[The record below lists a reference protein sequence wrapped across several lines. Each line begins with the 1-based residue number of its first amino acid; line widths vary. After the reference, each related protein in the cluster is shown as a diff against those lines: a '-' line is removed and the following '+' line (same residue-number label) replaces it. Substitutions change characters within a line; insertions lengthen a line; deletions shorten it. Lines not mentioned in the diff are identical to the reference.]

1 MSRSATPPGV
11 EYEPSRRSAALVL
24 TALSLSMLLPSL
36 SISIANVGLPSMA
49 VALGA
54 SFHQVQW
61 IVIAYLLSITT
72 LIVGVG
78 RLGDLVGRH
87 RLLVIGIAVFTVA
100 TLLCG
105 LAPNLLLLIAARAL
119 QGVGAACMMAL
130 TMASVGAI
138 VPEHRTGSAMGL
150 LGTMSAVG
158 TALGPSLGGVLIGIF
173 GWRAIFLAVVPIGV
187 LTLALT
193 LRISADTAD
202 GSTVR
207 RFDTLGTA
215 LLAVTLGAYAL
226 AMTVDSFGPLSL
238 GLLGIAGVG
247 SALFAFT
254 ESKVAFPLVTLGML
268 RDPVL
273 AVGLTTSTVV
283 SAVMM
288 TTLVVGPF
296 HLAGALGL
304 GPAAV
309 GLVMSAGPAVSAL
322 TGVPAGRVTDRFGS
336 GTMVIVGLVGIIG
349 GALTL
354 SVMPVAA
361 GVLGYVL
368 PLVLCTASYA
378 TFQAANNTAVMK
390 DVAAQQRG
398 LISGM
403 LNLSRN
409 LGLMTGASV
418 MGAVFAR
425 AAGTRDVTTGT
436 PAEIARGTHW
446 TFAAAALLVG
456 IGLALVLGLRR
467 GRGDEYVSGS
477 RRPSRR

>member
-1 MSRSATPPGV
+1 MSRSAAPPGV
-11 EYEPSRRSAALVL
+11 GFEPAGRRSPTWVL

-36 SISIANVGLPSMA
+36 SISIASVGLPSMA
-49 VALGA
+49 AALGA
-54 SFHQVQW
+54 SFNEVQW
-61 IVIAYLLSITT
+61 VVIAYLLAITT

-78 RLGDLVGRH
+78 RLGDLVGRG
-87 RLLVIGIAVFTVA
+87 RLLVIGIGVFTVA

-105 LAPNLLLLIAARAL
+105 LAPNLFLLIAARAL

-130 TMASVGAI
+130 TMASVGAV

-158 TALGPSLGGVLIGIF
+158 TALGPSLGGVLIATF
-173 GWRAIFLAVVPIGV
+173 GWRAIFLAIVPIGV
-187 LTLALT
+187 LALT
-193 LRISADTAD
+193 LTLPMSADTAA
-202 GSTVR
+202 GSTPR

-226 AMTVDSFGPLSL
+226 AMTVGAFGPLSI
-238 GLLGIAGVG
+238 GLLGVAGAGLV
-247 SALFAFT
+247 LFGVT
-254 ESKVAFPLVTLGML
+254 ESKVAYPLLTLGML

-288 TTLVVGPF
+288 TTLIVGPF

-304 GPAAV
+304 GPAMV

-336 GTMVIVGLVGIIG
+336 RTMVIVGLVGIIG
-349 GALTL
+349 AALTL
-354 SVMPVAA
+354 SVMPTAA

-368 PLVLCTASYA
+368 PLIVCTASYA

-390 DVAAQQRG
+390 DVAAQERG
-398 LISGM
+398 LVSGM

-418 MGAVFAR
+418 IGAVFAR
-425 AAGTRDVTTGT
+425 AAGTRDVATGT
-436 PAEIARGTHW
+436 PTEIARGTHW
-446 TFAAAALLVG
+446 AFAVAALLVG
-456 IGLALVLGLRR
+456 AGLALVLGLRR
-467 GRGDEYVSGS
+467 RLLS
-477 RRPSRR
+477 P

>member
-1 MSRSATPPGV
+1 MSRSATPPGIGF
-11 EYEPSRRSAALVL
+11 ETAGRRSPTWVL

-49 VALGA
+49 AALGA
-54 SFHQVQW
+54 SFNEVQW
-61 IVIAYLLSITT
+61 IVIAYLLAITT

-78 RLGDLVGRH
+78 RLGDMVGRG

-105 LAPNLLLLIAARAL
+105 LAPNLFLLIAARAL

-130 TMASVGAI
+130 AMASVGAV

-158 TALGPSLGGVLIGIF
+158 TALGPSLGGMLIATF

-187 LTLALT
+187 LALT
-193 LRISADTAD
+193 LTLPMSADTAA
-202 GSTVR
+202 GSTAR
-207 RFDTLGTA
+207 RFDVLGTV

-226 AMTVDSFGPLSL
+226 AMTVESFGALTI
-238 GLLGIAGVG
+238 GLLGVAGAG
-247 SALFAFT
+247 SVLFGVT
-254 ESKVAFPLVTLGML
+254 ESKVAFPLLTLGML

-273 AVGLTTSTVV
+273 AVGLATSTVV

-288 TTLVVGPF
+288 TTLIVGPF

-309 GLVMSAGPAVSAL
+309 GLVISAGPAVSAL

-336 GTMVIVGLVGIIG
+336 RTMVIAGLVGIIG
-349 GALTL
+349 AALTL
-354 SVMPVAA
+354 SVMPTAA

-368 PLVLCTASYA
+368 PLIVCTACYA
-378 TFQAANNTAVMK
+378 TFQAANNTAIMK

-398 LISGM
+398 LVSGM

-446 TFAAAALLVG
+446 AFAVAALLVG
-456 IGLALVLGLRR
+456 VGLAAVLGLRR
-467 GRGDEYVSGS
+467 RL
-477 RRPSRR
+477 PAT

>member
-1 MSRSATPPGV
+1 
-11 EYEPSRRSAALVL
+11 
-24 TALSLSMLLPSL
+24 MLLPSL

-49 VALGA
+49 AALGA
-54 SFHQVQW
+54 SFHEVQW
-61 IVIAYLLSITT
+61 IVIAYLLAITT

-78 RLGDLVGRH
+78 RLGDLVGRG

-105 LAPNLLLLIAARAL
+105 LAPNLFLLIAARAL

-130 TMASVGAI
+130 TMASVGAV

-158 TALGPSLGGVLIGIF
+158 TALGPSLGGVLIATF

-187 LTLALT
+187 LALMLT
-193 LRISADTAD
+193 LPMWADTPA
-202 GSTVR
+202 GSTAR
-207 RFDTLGTA
+207 RFDVLGTV

-226 AMTVDSFGPLSL
+226 AMTVESFGPLTI
-238 GLLGIAGVG
+238 GLLGVAGAG
-247 SALFAFT
+247 LALFGVT

-288 TTLVVGPF
+288 TTLIVGPF

-322 TGVPAGRVTDRFGS
+322 TGVPAGRVIDRFGS
-336 GTMVIVGLVGIIG
+336 RTMVIVGLVGIIV
-349 GALTL
+349 ATLTL
-354 SVMPVAA
+354 SVMPTSA

-368 PLVLCTASYA
+368 PLIVCTACYA
-378 TFQAANNTAVMK
+378 IFQAANNTAIMK

-398 LISGM
+398 LVSGM

-425 AAGTRDVTTGT
+425 AAGTRDVATGA

-446 TFAAAALLVG
+446 AFAVAALLVG
-456 IGLALVLGLRR
+456 VGLVLFLGLRR
-467 GRGDEYVSGS
+467 TL
-477 RRPSRR
+477 PAT

>member
-1 MSRSATPPGV
+1 MSRSATPPV
-11 EYEPSRRSAALVL
+11 VRHEPVGRRGQALVL

-49 VALGA
+49 VALDA
-54 SFHQVQW
+54 TFPEVQW
-61 IVIAYLLSITT
+61 IVIAYLLAITT

-78 RLGDLVGRH
+78 RLGDLIGRR
-87 RLLVIGIAVFTVA
+87 RLLVLGIAVFTVA

-105 LAPNLLLLIAARAL
+105 LAPNLPLLIAARAL

-130 TMASVGAI
+130 AMASVGAV
-138 VPEHRTGSAMGL
+138 VPAHRTGSAMGL

-158 TALGPSLGGVLIGIF
+158 TALGPSLGGVLIDVF
-173 GWRAIFLAVVPIGV
+173 GWRAIFFAVVPVGLLV
-187 LTLALT
+187 LALT
-193 LRISADTAD
+193 LRLPADAAAGTSA
-202 GSTVR
+202 R
-207 RFDTLGTA
+207 RFDTLGTV

-226 AMTVDSFGPLSL
+226 AVTAGSFGLLSL
-238 GLLGIAGVG
+238 GLLGVAGAG
-247 SALFAFT
+247 LALFVVT
-254 ESKVAFPLVTLGML
+254 ESKVSFPLLTLGML

-273 AVGLTTSTVV
+273 AVGLTTSTLV

-296 HLAGALGL
+296 HLGGALGL
-304 GPAAV
+304 GTAAV

-322 TGVPAGRVTDRFGS
+322 TGVPAGRATDRFGS
-336 GTMVIVGLVGIIG
+336 RTMVIVGLVGVIAA
-349 GALTL
+349 ALTL

-361 GVLGYVL
+361 GVLGYLL
-368 PLVLCTASYA
+368 PLVVCTASYA

-398 LISGM
+398 LVSGM

-409 LGLMTGASV
+409 LGLTTGASV

-425 AAGTRDVTTGT
+425 AAGTRDLTAST

-446 TFAAAALLVG
+446 TFAVAALLVG
-456 IGLALVLGLRR
+456 AGLAPALLLRR
-467 GRGDEYVSGS
+467 PRTNPAV
-477 RRPSRR
+477 